1 MIYWQVL
8 LKLAKPSL
16 TTLKQYLLGNNSMTN
31 SLFQR
36 LQQRLKRPATFLKL
50 AIIAGSTA
58 IFMACSDPD
67 QTTQKDAKTTKT
79 PLHITTSAGD
89 FADFVRDH
97 IGPELEKVG
106 YSVTQTEA
114 SDTKLQNISVAE
126 GSVDLNIVQHKPYLD
141 EFNETHR
148 TDLIPL
154 IQVPTAPYGLY
165 AGKLKTLNEVKEGA
179 TIGIP
184 SNVTNYARGLWI
196 LEQIGW
202 IKLRDDI
209 PNRFRALASD
219 IVENPYNLQI
229 IEIAGPQ
236 MIRARKDLDYAIING
251 NYVVDS
257 PDLHLSEAL
266 HIESSKH
273 FVNWVVVNEPNKNA
287 PWAKK
292 IIEIINSEGFKDYIQ
307 KNFPNYD
314 LPIAWGR

>member
-1 MIYWQVL
+1 MRNL
-8 LKLAKPSL
+8 LFK
-16 TTLKQYLLGNNSMTN
+16 
-31 SLFQR
+31 R
-36 LQQRLKRPATFLKL
+36 LPQRLKHPFTLLKL
-50 AIIAGSTA
+50 AIIISSTA
-58 IFMACSDPD
+58 IFMACSDPS
-67 QTTQKDAKTTKT
+67 QTAQQDSKKS
-79 PLHITTSAGD
+79 LHISTSAGD
-89 FADFVRDH
+89 FSDFVRNYLA
-97 IGPELEKVG
+97 PELEKAG
-106 YSVTQTEA
+106 YNVIQTEA

-165 AGKLKTLNEVKEGA
+165 AGKLKSLGEIKEGA

-202 IKLRDDI
+202 IKLREDI

-219 IVENPYNLQI
+219 IVENPYHLQI

-236 MIRARKDLDYAIING
+236 MVRARTDLDYAIING
-251 NYVVDS
+251 NYVVDAE
-257 PDLHLSEAL
+257 DIALSDAL

-287 PWAKK
+287 PWAKT
-292 IIEIINSEGFKDYIQ
+292 ISEIINAEGFKSFIDEY
-307 KNFPNYD
+307 FPNYD
-314 LPIAWGR
+314 LPIAWSE

>member
-1 MIYWQVL
+1 MKNL
-8 LKLAKPSL
+8 LFKHLP
-16 TTLKQYLLGNNSMTN
+16 
-31 SLFQR
+31 
-36 LQQRLKRPATFLKL
+36 QRLKHPFTLLKL
-50 AIIAGSTA
+50 AIIISSTA
-58 IFMACSDPD
+58 IFMACSDPS
-67 QTTQKDAKTTKT
+67 QTAQQDSKKS
-79 PLHITTSAGD
+79 LHISTSAGD
-89 FADFVRDH
+89 FSDFVRNYLA
-97 IGPELEKVG
+97 PELEKAG
-106 YSVTQTEA
+106 YNVIQTEA

-126 GSVDLNIVQHKPYLD
+126 GSIDLNIVQHKPYLD

-165 AGKLKTLNEVKEGA
+165 AGKLKSLDEVKEGA

-202 IKLRDDI
+202 IKLREDI

-219 IVENPYNLQI
+219 IVENPYHLQI

-236 MIRARKDLDYAIING
+236 MVRARTDLDYAIING
-251 NYVVDS
+251 NYVVDAE
-257 PDLHLSEAL
+257 DIALSDAL

-292 IIEIINSEGFKDYIQ
+292 IREIMNDEGFKSFIDEY
-307 KNFPNYD
+307 FPNYD
-314 LPIAWGR
+314 LPIAWSE

>member
-1 MIYWQVL
+1 MTFSI
-8 LKLAKPSL
+8 LKSIH
-16 TTLKQYLLGNNSMTN
+16 
-31 SLFQR
+31 
-36 LQQRLKRPATFLKL
+36 QRLKTRSLLKVIT
-50 AIIAGSTA
+50 IISTTA
-58 IFMACSDPD
+58 IFMACSDPS
-67 QTTQKDAKTTKT
+67 QTDSKNHHTAKT
-79 PLHITTSAGD
+79 PLHISTSAGD
-89 FADFVRDH
+89 FADFVQDY
-97 IGPELEKVG
+97 IGPELEKAG
-106 YSVTQTEA
+106 YNVKLTTA

-126 GSVDLNIVQHKPYLD
+126 GSVELNIVQHKPYLD

-154 IQVPTAPYGLY
+154 VQVPTAPYGLY
-165 AGKLKTLNEVKEGA
+165 AGKLEILSDVTEGA

-202 IKLRDDI
+202 IKVREDI

-219 IVENPYNLQI
+219 ITENPYQLKI

-236 MIRARKDLDYAIING
+236 MIRAKKDLDYAIING

-257 PDLHLSEAL
+257 DMNLSDAL

-292 IIEIINSEGFKDYIQ
+292 VIEIINSDGFKTYIAE
-307 KNFPNYD
+307 NFPHYD

>member
-1 MIYWQVL
+1 MKNL
-8 LKLAKPSL
+8 LFKHLP
-16 TTLKQYLLGNNSMTN
+16 
-31 SLFQR
+31 
-36 LQQRLKRPATFLKL
+36 QRLKHPFTLLKL
-50 AIIAGSTA
+50 AIIISSTV
-58 IFMACSDPD
+58 IFMACSDPS
-67 QTTQKDAKTTKT
+67 QTAQQDSKK
-79 PLHITTSAGD
+79 PLHISTSAGD
-89 FADFVRDH
+89 FSDFVRNYLA
-97 IGPELEKVG
+97 PELEKAG
-106 YSVTQTEA
+106 YNVIQTEA

-165 AGKLKTLNEVKEGA
+165 AGKLKSLDEVKEGA

-202 IKLRDDI
+202 IKLREDI

-219 IVENPYNLQI
+219 IVENPYHLQI

-236 MIRARKDLDYAIING
+236 MVRARTDLDYAIING
-251 NYVVDS
+251 NYVVDAE
-257 PDLHLSEAL
+257 DIALSDAL

-292 IIEIINSEGFKDYIQ
+292 IREIMNAEGFKSFIDEH
-307 KNFPNYD
+307 FPNYD
-314 LPIAWGR
+314 LPIAWSE

>member
-1 MIYWQVL
+1 MKNL
-8 LKLAKPSL
+8 LFKHLP
-16 TTLKQYLLGNNSMTN
+16 
-31 SLFQR
+31 
-36 LQQRLKRPATFLKL
+36 QRLKHPFTLLKL
-50 AIIAGSTA
+50 AIIISSTA
-58 IFMACSDPD
+58 IFMACSDPS
-67 QTTQKDAKTTKT
+67 QTAQQDSKKS
-79 PLHITTSAGD
+79 LHISTSAGD
-89 FADFVRDH
+89 FSDFFRNYLA
-97 IGPELEKVG
+97 PELEKAG
-106 YSVTQTEA
+106 YNVIQTEA

-165 AGKLKTLNEVKEGA
+165 AGKLKSLDEVKEGA

-202 IKLRDDI
+202 IKLREDI

-219 IVENPYNLQI
+219 IVENPYHLQI

-236 MIRARKDLDYAIING
+236 MVRARTDLDYAIING
-251 NYVVDS
+251 NYVVDAE
-257 PDLHLSEAL
+257 DIALSDAL

-292 IIEIINSEGFKDYIQ
+292 IREIMNDEGFKSFIDEH
-307 KNFPNYD
+307 FPNYD
-314 LPIAWGR
+314 LPIAWSLK

>member
-1 MIYWQVL
+1 MKNL
-8 LKLAKPSL
+8 LFKHLP
-16 TTLKQYLLGNNSMTN
+16 
-31 SLFQR
+31 
-36 LQQRLKRPATFLKL
+36 QRLKHPFTLLKL
-50 AIIAGSTA
+50 AIIISSTA
-58 IFMACSDPD
+58 IFMACSDPS
-67 QTTQKDAKTTKT
+67 QTAQQDSKKS
-79 PLHITTSAGD
+79 LHISTSAGD
-89 FADFVRDH
+89 FSDFVRNYLA
-97 IGPELEKVG
+97 PELEKAG
-106 YSVTQTEA
+106 YNVIQTEA

-165 AGKLKTLNEVKEGA
+165 AGKLKSLDEVKEGA

-202 IKLRDDI
+202 IKLREDI

-219 IVENPYNLQI
+219 IVENPYHLQI

-236 MIRARKDLDYAIING
+236 MVRARTDLDYAIING
-251 NYVVDS
+251 NYVVDAE
-257 PDLHLSEAL
+257 DIALSDAL

-292 IIEIINSEGFKDYIQ
+292 IREIMNDEGFKSFIDEH
-307 KNFPNYD
+307 FPNYD
-314 LPIAWGR
+314 LPIAWSLK

>member
-1 MIYWQVL
+1 MIIMTFSI
-8 LKLAKPSL
+8 LKTISYKLRK
-16 TTLKQYLLGNNSMTN
+16 
-31 SLFQR
+31 R
-36 LQQRLKRPATFLKL
+36 LLKL
-50 AIIAGSTA
+50 AIIVGTTS
-58 IFMACSDPD
+58 IFMACSDPS
-67 QTTQKDAKTTKT
+67 QTAQQSANQAKT
-79 PLHITTSAGD
+79 PLHISTSAGD
-89 FADFVRDH
+89 FADFVRLY

-106 YSVTQTEA
+106 YKVTLTEA

-148 TDLIPL
+148 TDLLPL
-154 IQVPTAPYGLY
+154 VQVPTAPYGLY
-165 AGKLKTLNEVKEGA
+165 AGKRQTLSDITVGA

-202 IKLRDDI
+202 ITLRDDI

-219 IVENPYNLQI
+219 IAENPYQLKI

-236 MIRARKDLDYAIING
+236 MIRAKQDLDYAIING

-257 PDLHLSEAL
+257 DMRLSDAL

-273 FVNWVVVNEPNKNA
+273 FVNWVVVNEPNRNA
-287 PWAKK
+287 PWAKQVV
-292 IIEIINSEGFKDYIQ
+292 EIIHSKGFKTFIDQ
-307 KNFPNYD
+307 NFPSYD
-314 LPIAWGR
+314 LPIAWEK